1 MHFARPRQQE
11 QVPGGSA
18 ITLQNINSTLKQLM
32 LLTALLGCLI
42 LSADGQAAQ
51 KQNQKGKQQD
61 SDSTTIT
68 SPIPAPDAQQI
79 DTMISQ
85 MLGAWQVG
93 DVDLM
98 HKSYADDVTVVS
110 GQWEQPVFGW
120 TNYVRA
126 YQAQRARTQGDR
138 LERTNSYT
146 KVMGTTAWCT
156 YQWQYTGQVDG
167 VPAAAFGHTTLVLEK
182 RGGNWLIVLNHTSV
196 VPVSQPASSTVAPQ
210 VPQAAGQR
218 SGPGN

>member
-1 MHFARPRQQE
+1 MHFARPCQQE
-11 QVPGGSA
+11 QLPGRSVSNLRS
-18 ITLQNINSTLKQLM
+18 TNSTPRWLM
-32 LLTALLGCLI
+32 PLAALIGCLI
-42 LSADGQAAQ
+42 LSANGQAAQ

-61 SDSTTIT
+61 SDSTIT
-68 SPIPAPDAQQI
+68 SPIPAPDSQQI
-79 DTMISQ
+79 DTLISQ

-98 HKSYADDVTVVS
+98 HKAYADDVTIVS
-110 GQWEQPVFGW
+110 GQWEQPLFGW
-120 TNYVRA
+120 ANYVRA

-146 KVMGTTAWCT
+146 KVMGNTAWCT

-167 VPAAAFGHTTLVLEK
+167 VPASAFGHTTLVLEK

-196 VPVSQPASSTVAPQ
+196 VPVSQPASSTAAPQ
-210 VPQAAGQR
+210 VPQAASQR

>member
-1 MHFARPRQQE
+1 MHLARPRQQDHL
-11 QVPGGSA
+11 PGRSVSN
-18 ITLQNINSTLKQLM
+18 LQGTSSTLRWLM
-32 LLTALLGCLI
+32 PLAVLLVCLI

-51 KQNQKGKQQD
+51 KQNQKGKQG

-68 SPIPAPDAQQI
+68 SPIPAPDSQQI
-79 DTMISQ
+79 DTLISQ

-98 HKSYADDVTVVS
+98 HKAYADDVTVVS
-110 GQWEQPVFGW
+110 GQWEQPIFGW
-120 TNYVRA
+120 ANYVRA

-146 KVMGTTAWCT
+146 KVTGTTAWCT

-167 VPAAAFGHTTLVLEK
+167 IPAAAFGHTTLVLEK

-196 VPVSQPASSTVAPQ
+196 VPVSQPASSTAAPQ
-210 VPQAAGQR
+210 VPQAAGQQ